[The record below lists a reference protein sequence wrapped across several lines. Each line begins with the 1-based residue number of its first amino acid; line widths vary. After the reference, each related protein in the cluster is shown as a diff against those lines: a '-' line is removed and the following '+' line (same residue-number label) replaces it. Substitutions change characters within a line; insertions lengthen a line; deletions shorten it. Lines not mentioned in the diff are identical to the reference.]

1 MQLWFTEEQTSN
13 LRFSCKIYKTLHRE
27 KSQYQDISVIET
39 HQFGKMLVIDGTVQ
53 TTEGDEFVYHEML
66 VHVPMFTHDNPE
78 KVLVIGGGDGGSI
91 KEILKHP
98 NVKKIVLVEIDER
111 VVQVS
116 KKYLPEISYGI
127 NDPKVD
133 VVFADG
139 IQYVK
144 ENKNEFDVILIDS
157 TDPVGPAVGLFSKE
171 FYSAVFACLKQ
182 DGIMCAQTESP
193 FLNSSLIG
201 KIYKDIHSIFPITKL
216 FLASI
221 PTYPSGLWSFTIG
234 SKKYNPLE
242 ITWENKHDIK
252 TKYYSKALHQAAFV
266 LPAFVEKLL
275 AGGRS

>member
-242 ITWENKHDIK
+242 ITWEKQ
-252 TKYYSKALHQAAFV
+252 T
-266 LPAFVEKLL
+266 
-275 AGGRS
+275 

>member
-98 NVKKIVLVEIDER
+98 NVKKVVLVEIDER
-111 VVQVS
+111 VVQIS

-144 ENKNEFDVILIDS
+144 KTKNEFDVILIDS

-171 FYSAVFACLKQ
+171 FYSAVFECLKQ

-193 FLNSSLIG
+193 FLNSSLIS
-201 KIYKDIHSIFPITKL
+201 KIYKDIYSIFPITKL